1 MLQRFCVKTPLL
13 LSERFQRRERG
24 HAATVALGDLA
35 VLQMLLPS
43 FQINCVFHCPVVP
56 VCHQESQDDGAP
68 WLHCSRSKWTS
79 GVDCTRICTFLHIKA
94 HKINTKPT
102 DLFLMS
108 TSKSRPQIGKSHEA
122 NQLSKLKCF
131 DTN

>member
-1 MLQRFCVKTPLL
+1 MGLPGFT
-13 LSERFQRRERG
+13 
-24 HAATVALGDLA
+24 AA
-35 VLQMLLPS
+35 
-43 FQINCVFHCPVVP
+43 
-56 VCHQESQDDGAP
+56 GA
-68 WLHCSRSKWTS
+68 S
-79 GVDCTRICTFLHIKA
+79 GPQQWIGTRICTFLHIKA
-94 HKINTKPT
+94 HKINTKPA